1 MPGHADILDEQEAI
15 RGAFLRSIAL
25 HLGLAGV
32 VALGSMGIL
41 GSKVERWGDPHSL
54 GGGAVGITPV
64 NKIPLPQREGRINPV
79 ANDTESQIPA
89 PPKPEARKPAAP
101 KPAPPDAIAL
111 KSKNARTKPADS
123 GQRYTNVPNPKTN
136 QAYSRTGQA
145 LTSPMFSQAPGGG
158 GVGSG
163 SSSPFGN
170 RFGWYEALLRDRV
183 ARNWNSQELDARI
196 RNRVAVTFEIARNG
210 SIRNVRVTQSSGNFA
225 LDQSAQRAIIQSNPL
240 PELPRE
246 FERDSATIEF
256 WFSLQQQ

>member
-1 MPGHADILDEQEAI
+1 M
-15 RGAFLRSIAL
+15 
-25 HLGLAGV
+25 HLGIAGI
-32 VALGSMGIL
+32 VAAWSLGLL
-41 GSKVERWGDPHSL
+41 GNKIERWGDPKSL

-64 NKIPLPQREGRINPV
+64 NKIPLPQREGRVNRV
-79 ANDTESQIPA
+79 ANDTESQVPA
-89 PPKPEARKPAAP
+89 PPKPEVRKPAP
-101 KPAPPDAIAL
+101 KLPEPDAIPL
-111 KSKNARTKPADS
+111 KSKNARTKPAPVAS
-123 GQRYTNVPNPKTN
+123 PQKYTPVPDAKPN
-136 QAYSRTGQA
+136 QTYARSGQA

-163 SSSPFGN
+163 STSPFGN

-183 ARNWNSQELDARI
+183 ARNWHSQELDAHI
-196 RNRVAVTFEIARNG
+196 RTRTAVTFEIMRNG

-225 LDQSAQRAIIQSNPL
+225 MDQTAQRAIMQSNPL

>member
-1 MPGHADILDEQEAI
+1 
-15 RGAFLRSIAL
+15 
-25 HLGLAGV
+25 
-32 VALGSMGIL
+32 
-41 GSKVERWGDPHSL
+41 
-54 GGGAVGITPV
+54 
-64 NKIPLPQREGRINPV
+64 
-79 ANDTESQIPA
+79 
-89 PPKPEARKPAAP
+89 
-101 KPAPPDAIAL
+101 
-111 KSKNARTKPADS
+111 
-123 GQRYTNVPNPKTN
+123 
-136 QAYSRTGQA
+136 
-145 LTSPMFSQAPGGG
+145 MFSQAPGGG

-183 ARNWNSQELDARI
+183 ARNWSSQDLDARI

-225 LDQSAQRAIIQSNPL
+225 MDQSAQRAIMQSNPL